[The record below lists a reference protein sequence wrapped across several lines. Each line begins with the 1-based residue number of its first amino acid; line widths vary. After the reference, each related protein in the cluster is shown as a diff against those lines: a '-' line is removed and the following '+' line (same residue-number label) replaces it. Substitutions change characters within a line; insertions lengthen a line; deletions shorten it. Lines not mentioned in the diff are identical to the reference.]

1 VICLSLIALG
11 EDVGCDMILRSFDH
25 FLQYGEVS
33 VKRAVSLS
41 AALLNVSNPKVA
53 VVDLLGKLCYD
64 SNKEVAQNALFSL
77 GLVAAGTNNS
87 RIATTLRQLA
97 AYYCEDTNLMMI
109 IRIAQGLLHMGKGL
123 LTINPIHSNNFLLSP
138 VALAGVLTTI
148 LSFTENALILG
159 KYPYLVYSLA
169 LSINPRMV
177 MVVDEGLQPLTN
189 VQLTVGTAVDTAGQA
204 GNPRTITGFQVHNAP
219 VLLSIGER

>member
-1 VICLSLIALG
+1 
-11 EDVGCDMILRSFDH
+11 MILRSFDH

-33 VKRAVSLS
+33 VKRAVSL
-41 AALLNVSNPKVA
+41 ATALLNVSNPKVT
-53 VVDLLGKLCYD
+53 VVDLLTKLCYD
-64 SNKEVAQNALFSL
+64 SNKEVAINALFSL

-97 AYYCEDTNLMMI
+97 AYYCEDTNIMMI

-123 LTINPIHSNNFLLSP
+123 LSVNPIHSNNFLLSP
-138 VALAGVLTTI
+138 VGLAGVAVTI
-148 LSFTENALILG
+148 FSFTEPNLIQG
-159 KYPYLVYSLA
+159 KYPYLIYSLC

-177 MVVDEGLQPLTN
+177 MIVDEALQPLTN
-189 VQLTVGTAVDTAGQA
+189 VQLTVGTAVDTAGQS
-204 GNPRTITGFQVHNAP
+204 GNPRTLTGFQVHNAP